1 MDRRKSNKMKSDKN
15 KAIMSKKSNGAGR
28 PRILIDPK
36 IIANL
41 AQIGCTQEEI
51 GSVVGISARTL
62 QRNYADII
70 WANREKGKASLR
82 KKMWDKAIKKDSTVM
97 QTWLSKNYLGMKDR
111 TVTENITEPLP
122 LIIDGQAEDVN
133 ET

>member
-15 KAIMSKKSNGAGR
+15 KANGLKKPNGAGR

-62 QRNYADII
+62 QRNYADIV